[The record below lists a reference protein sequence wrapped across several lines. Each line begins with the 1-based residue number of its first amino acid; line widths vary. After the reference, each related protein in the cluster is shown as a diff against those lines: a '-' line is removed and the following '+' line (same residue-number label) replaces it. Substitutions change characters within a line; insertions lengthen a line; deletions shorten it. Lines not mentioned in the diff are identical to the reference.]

1 MKVPPFGHQKIE
13 PDSAGDQLFR
23 IGFGYDVH
31 QLVEGRSLI
40 LGGLEIP
47 HNLGLMGHSD
57 ADVLTHAIMDATL
70 GAMAM
75 GDIGL
80 HFPDGDPAFK
90 AMESLLM
97 LKQIMEWVRQGGFR
111 VNNVDTTIVAQ
122 KPKLAPHI
130 MTMKAK
136 LSEIMDIGPD
146 QMSIKATT
154 TEGLGFCGRQE
165 GMEAY
170 AVVSLILAEA
180 ET

>member
-1 MKVPPFGHQKIE
+1 
-13 PDSAGDQLFR
+13 LFR

-40 LGGLEIP
+40 LGGLKIP
-47 HNLGLMGHSD
+47 HKLGLMGHSD

-70 GAMAM
+70 GALAM
-75 GDIGL
+75 GDIGR
-80 HFPDGDPAFK
+80 HFPDEDPAYRD
-90 AMESLLM
+90 MESLLM
-97 LKQIMEWVRQGGFR
+97 LKRILGWVQQKGFK

-130 MTMKAK
+130 LGMKEK
-136 LSEIMDIGPD
+136 LSEILDIGPD
-146 QMSIKATT
+146 QINIKATT
-154 TEGLGFCGRQE
+154 TEGMGFCGRQE

-170 AVVSLILAEA
+170 AVVSLVLVDA

>member
-1 MKVPPFGHQKIE
+1 MGIQRRE
-13 PDSAGDQLFR
+13 SDSVGDQLFR

-47 HNLGLMGHSD
+47 HDLGLMGHSD

-70 GAMAM
+70 GALAM

-80 HFPDGDPAFK
+80 HFPDGDPAYK
-90 AMESLLM
+90 DMESLLM
-97 LKQIMEWVRQGGFR
+97 LKQIVEWVLQKGFK

-130 MTMKAK
+130 FAMKER
-136 LSEIMDIGPD
+136 LSEILDIGPD
-146 QMSIKATT
+146 QINIKATT
-154 TEGLGFCGRQE
+154 TEGMGFCGRQE

-170 AVVSLILAEA
+170 AVVSLVLVDA

>member
-1 MKVPPFGHQKIE
+1 M
-13 PDSAGDQLFR
+13 FR

-40 LGGLEIP
+40 LGGVEIP
-47 HNLGLMGHSD
+47 HSLGLMGHSD

-75 GDIGL
+75 GDIGR
-80 HFPDGDPAFK
+80 HFPDGDPAYK
-90 AMESLLM
+90 DMESLLM
-97 LKQIMEWVRQGGFR
+97 LKRVMEWVGQGGFR

-130 MTMKAK
+130 LAMKER
-136 LSEIMDIGPD
+136 LSEILDIGPD
-146 QMSIKATT
+146 QINIKATT
-154 TEGLGFCGRQE
+154 TEGMGFCGRQE

-170 AVVSLILAEA
+170 AVISLVLVDAES
-180 ET
+180 

>member
-1 MKVPPFGHQKIE
+1 LVIKTRK

-31 QLVEGRSLI
+31 PLVENRPLI
-40 LGGLEIP
+40 LAGLKIP

-70 GAMAM
+70 GALAI
-75 GDIGL
+75 GDIGE
-80 HFPDGDPAFK
+80 HFPEDDPTYK
-90 AMESLLM
+90 DMESLVM
-97 LKQIMEWVRQGGFR
+97 LKRVMGWVRQRGYR

-122 KPKLAPHI
+122 KPKLAPYF
-130 MTMKAK
+130 MTMREK
-136 LSEIMDIGPD
+136 LSQILDTGPD
-146 QMSIKATT
+146 QINIKATT

-165 GMEAY
+165 GIEAY
-170 AVVSLILAEA
+170 AVVSLVLGKA

>member
-1 MKVPPFGHQKIE
+1 MGIVRKE
-13 PDSAGDQLFR
+13 TDSVGDQLFR

-40 LGGLEIP
+40 LGGLKIP
-47 HNLGLMGHSD
+47 HKLGLMGHSD

-70 GAMAM
+70 GALAM
-75 GDIGL
+75 GDIGR
-80 HFPDGDPAFK
+80 HFPDGDPAYRD
-90 AMESLLM
+90 MESLLM
-97 LKQIMEWVRQGGFR
+97 LKRIVGWVQQKGFK

-130 MTMKAK
+130 LGMKEK
-136 LSEIMDIGPD
+136 LSEILDIGPD
-146 QMSIKATT
+146 QINIKATT
-154 TEGLGFCGRQE
+154 TEGMGFCGRQE

-170 AVVSLILAEA
+170 AVVSLVLADA

>member
-1 MKVPPFGHQKIE
+1 M
-13 PDSAGDQLFR
+13 FR

-31 QLVEGRSLI
+31 PLVEGRSLI

-70 GAMAM
+70 GALAM
-75 GDIGL
+75 GDIGR
-80 HFPDGDPAFK
+80 HFPDGDPTYK
-90 AMESLLM
+90 DMESLLM
-97 LKQIMEWVRQGGFR
+97 LKRIMEWVREKGFR

-130 MTMKAK
+130 LTMKER
-136 LSEIMDIGPD
+136 LSEILDIGPD
-146 QMSIKATT
+146 QINIKATT

-170 AVVSLILAEA
+170 AVVSLVLVDA

>member
-1 MKVPPFGHQKIE
+1 M
-13 PDSAGDQLFR
+13 FR

-31 QLVEGRSLI
+31 PLVEGRSLI

-47 HNLGLMGHSD
+47 HDLGLMGHSD

-70 GAMAM
+70 GALAM
-75 GDIGL
+75 GDIGR
-80 HFPDGDPAFK
+80 HFPDGDPAYK
-90 AMESLLM
+90 DMESLLM
-97 LKQIMEWVRQGGFR
+97 LKRIMEWVREKGFR

-130 MTMKAK
+130 LTMKER
-136 LSEIMDIGPD
+136 LSEILDIGPD
-146 QMSIKATT
+146 QINIKATT

-170 AVVSLILAEA
+170 AVVSLVLVDA

>member
-1 MKVPPFGHQKIE
+1 M
-13 PDSAGDQLFR
+13 FR

-31 QLVEGRSLI
+31 PLVEGRSLI

-75 GDIGL
+75 GDIGR
-80 HFPDGDPAFK
+80 HFPDSDPAYK
-90 AMESLLM
+90 DMESLLM
-97 LKQIMEWVRQGGFR
+97 LKRVMEWVGQGGFR

-130 MTMKAK
+130 LTMKER
-136 LSEIMDIGPD
+136 LSEILDIRPD
-146 QMSIKATT
+146 QINIKATT

-170 AVVSLILAEA
+170 AVVSLVLVDA